1 MFKKMLLDA
10 LEKAPPRSVD
20 DLAVFFERSR
30 ARLEQSLDKGQV
42 SGEERE
48 RYLAQFQSGLNEAQV
63 DFLNTALET
72 QHQGASGYD
81 SASSPIDALKL
92 AFKQPVI
99 WGALALVLL
108 LGLAIG
114 LLIGG

>member
-1 MFKKMLLDA
+1 MLLDA

-63 DFLNTALET
+63 DFLNTALEA
-72 QHQGASGYD
+72 QHQNVHGTDTVAS
-81 SASSPIDALKL
+81 PLDALKL
-92 AFKQPVI
+92 AFKQPII
-99 WGALALVLL
+99 WGALVLVLL
-108 LGLAIG
+108 LGLAVG